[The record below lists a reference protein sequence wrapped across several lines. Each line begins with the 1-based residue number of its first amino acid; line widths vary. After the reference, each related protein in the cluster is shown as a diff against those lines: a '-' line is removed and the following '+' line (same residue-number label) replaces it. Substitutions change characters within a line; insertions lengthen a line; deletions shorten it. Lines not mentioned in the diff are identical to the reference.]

1 MKRNYFKLA
10 MISFVASATFFFTS
24 CKEDEKTTNNVSGDE
39 NASAI
44 AAQFVDHTVA
54 PTYTALAAATEDL
67 ADQLAALKANP
78 SQSALQSACDK
89 FLEARAWWEKS
100 EAFLFGAA
108 GDFGIDPHI
117 DSWPLDESA
126 FNTLMNSPSM
136 IAALDDEDG
145 DVVAGDRLGNALLGF
160 HGIEYILF
168 RNGGARNVNDITS
181 DQWIY
186 VVAVAG
192 DLRNRCY
199 QLEVGWMGD
208 AAPADHIAKLD
219 DLEMPYTVAS
229 SDNSYSENMKNAG
242 KAGST
247 YSSRM
252 AALIAIVQG
261 CVDIADEVG
270 SSKIY
275 AAWHGEDIT
284 YIESPYSYM
293 SITDF
298 ANNIHSIENVWM
310 GGVEGQR
317 DNSKSLHNYIGSI
330 NADLDAKVMSKI
342 ENALSKINAMPV
354 PFALHYSDAAN
365 GEAVEACAELSEALD
380 EVIDALSEN

>member
-1 MKRNYFKLA
+1 
-10 MISFVASATFFFTS
+10 
-24 CKEDEKTTNNVSGDE
+24 
-39 NASAI
+39 
-44 AAQFVDHTVA
+44 
-54 PTYTALAAATEDL
+54 
-67 ADQLAALKANP
+67 
-78 SQSALQSACDK
+78 
-89 FLEARAWWEKS
+89 
-100 EAFLFGAA
+100 
-108 GDFGIDPHI
+108 
-117 DSWPLDESA
+117 
-126 FNTLMNSPSM
+126 
-136 IAALDDEDG
+136 
-145 DVVAGDRLGNALLGF
+145 
-160 HGIEYILF
+160 
-168 RNGGARNVNDITS
+168 
-181 DQWIY
+181 
-186 VVAVAG
+186 
-192 DLRNRCY
+192 
-199 QLEVGWMGD
+199 
-208 AAPADHIAKLD
+208 
-219 DLEMPYTVAS
+219 
-229 SDNSYSENMKNAG
+229 
-242 KAGST
+242 
-247 YSSRM
+247 M

>member
-168 RNGGARNVNDITS
+168 RNGEARNVNDITS

-247 YSSRM
+247 YSSSWQPLSPLCR
-252 AALIAIVQG
+252 AASTLPTRLEARKYMLHGTARTSPTSNRPTAICRSPTLPTISTALRTYGWAV
-261 CVDIADEVG
+261 
-270 SSKIY
+270 SKASATTASRSTTTS
-275 AAWHGEDIT
+275 AASMQT
-284 YIESPYSYM
+284 S
-293 SITDF
+293 
-298 ANNIHSIENVWM
+298 
-310 GGVEGQR
+310 
-317 DNSKSLHNYIGSI
+317 
-330 NADLDAKVMSKI
+330 
-342 ENALSKINAMPV
+342 MPR
-354 PFALHYSDAAN
+354 
-365 GEAVEACAELSEALD
+365 
-380 EVIDALSEN
+380 